1 VRRALLVTAAVV
13 AAVIFFLLVTLPPEP
28 ATVDTS
34 YADADLVRRTAG
46 GAYHIHTTRSDG
58 AEDKASIAAAAAR
71 AGLAFAIFTDH
82 GDGTRPPDP
91 AEYIAGVLCIDGVEI
106 STNGGHYVA
115 LDMPAAPYP
124 LGGEA
129 AAVVEDVARLGGFGV
144 AAHPHSAKPE
154 LAWTDW
160 RAPIDGLEW
169 LNVDSEWRD
178 ESGPRLIRALID
190 YFVRPAPAIASV
202 LDRPDA
208 TLEQWERLSRQRRV
222 VALAALDAHGGV
234 RTRLEGSSRF
244 GIGPSYEASFR
255 TVSNRVV
262 LARPL
267 SGDAAA
273 DARAV
278 MDAIRQGRVYTA
290 IDAVA
295 AGAYVDPRAAVPA
308 WPRPQDA
315 RVAQMGPAGGA
326 GWHEVYRADGPGD
339 PPIPWILT
347 NPANAPEPSPSRA
360 GEPNG
365 GGVGVKVSPEWR
377 IEKDASSVGSVVVT
391 GDGTIAVN
399 FRLHTGPRE
408 SQFVALAGDLQGGV
422 AVEQIV
428 FDGQA
433 TGPMRLSVQ
442 LRFPGD
448 EQRWL
453 KSVYLDGDP
462 RVVVV
467 PVETMVP
474 AERLAGAMPD
484 PASARSLLFVVDLT
498 NASPGLLG
506 SFTIGN
512 VRLVS
517 R

>member
-1 VRRALLVTAAVV
+1 VTAAVM
-13 AAVIFFLLVTLPPEP
+13 AAVISFLLVTLPPAP
-28 ATVDTS
+28 ASVDTS
-34 YADADLVRRTAG
+34 YADVDLVRRTAA

-58 AEDKASIAAAAAR
+58 AEEKASIAAAAAR
-71 AGLAFAIFTDH
+71 VGLDFAIFTDH

-91 AEYIAGVLCIDGVEI
+91 AEYIAGVLCIDGVEV

-129 AAVVEDVARLGGFGV
+129 ATVVEDVARLGGFGI

-190 YFVRPAPAIASV
+190 YVVRPAPAIASV

-208 TLEQWERLSRQRRV
+208 TLEQWDRLSRQRRV
-222 VALAALDAHGGV
+222 VALAAVDAHGGV
-234 RTRLEGSSRF
+234 RTRLEGGSRF
-244 GIGPSYEASFR
+244 AIGPSYEASFR

-267 SGDAAA
+267 SRDAAA
-273 DARAV
+273 DARGV
-278 MDAIRQGRVYTA
+278 MDAIRQGRVYTT

-295 AGAYVDPRAAVPA
+295 AGAYVDPGAAVPA
-308 WPRPQDA
+308 WPRPEGV
-315 RVAQMGPAGGA
+315 RVAQMGPEGRA
-326 GWHEVYRADGPGD
+326 GWHEVYRAGAPGE

-347 NPANAPEPSPSRA
+347 NPADAPEPSPARA
-360 GEPNG
+360 VEPIG
-365 GGVGVKVSPEWR
+365 GGVKVSPEWR
-377 IEKDASSVGSVVVT
+377 IEKDASSVATVVVM
-391 GDGTIAVN
+391 GDGTVSVDY
-399 FRLHTGPRE
+399 RLHTGPRQ
-408 SQFVALAGDLQGGV
+408 SQFVALAGDLPGGV
-422 AVEQIV
+422 AAEQIV
-428 FDGQA
+428 FDGRA
-433 TGPMRLSVQ
+433 RGPMRLSVQ
-442 LRFPGD
+442 LRFPD
-448 EQRWL
+448 NEQRWR
-453 KSVYLDGDP
+453 KSVYLDGD
-462 RVVVV
+462 RRGVVV
-467 PVETMVP
+467 PVEAMVP

-498 NASPGLLG
+498 NASPGTVG

-512 VRLVS
+512 VRLAS